1 MTASITLK
9 LTKGE
14 LRSQRKKL
22 SEFQAYL
29 PILVLKKGL
38 LQKKVLVNRS
48 SLAHFREEMEK
59 SLKAISSQKASLS
72 MNPKIG
78 SLLSIEAIDRSLENV
93 AGISLPYI
101 SSITWKDVPY
111 SIAGTPYGT
120 EQFIQLGRLY
130 LESKIRFEYAERRLR
145 ILETEFK
152 RISVRTNLI
161 EKVLIPR
168 RQDNIKKILVFLG
181 DVELA
186 AIGRSKISKK
196 KKV

>member
-1 MTASITLK
+1 MTFAALK

-14 LRSQRKKL
+14 LRIQRQKL
-22 SEFQAYL
+22 DEFQAYL
-29 PILVLKKGL
+29 PTLILKKSL
-38 LQKKVLVNRS
+38 LQRKVLVNRS
-48 SLAHFREEMEK
+48 SLEHFRDEMNK
-59 SLKAISSQKASLS
+59 SLKTISSQKASFSL
-72 MNPKIG
+72 NPKIG
-78 SLLSIEAIDRSLENV
+78 ALLVLDSLDRMLENV
-93 AGISLPYI
+93 AGVSLPYI

-111 SIAGTPYGT
+111 SVAGTPSGT

-130 LESKIRFEYAERRLR
+130 LEAKIRFEYAEIRLR
-145 ILETEFK
+145 LLEAEFK

-168 RQDNIKKILVFLG
+168 RKENIKRILVFLG

-186 AIGRSKISKK
+186 AIGRSKIAKK